1 MSVSLY
7 SYNCMYVWP
16 SLPVLT
22 LPFLSTL
29 HNPLSCSCSIVFFM
43 YIRKYL
49 SLICFW
55 FFFLLHV
62 DFCCLFFSSRSLSR
76 CILLAPYWIN
86 WNSLCRFGVL
96 WKLIGKNRSIF
107 GQQHTRMLKLVWTK
121 MEWYIF
127 CCFISHSCNVS

>member
-29 HNPLSCSCSIVFFM
+29 HNPLSCSCSIVFLC
-43 YIRKYL
+43 ILENILR
-49 SLICFW
+49 W
-55 FFFLLHV
+55 FVSDFFPVTCRFLLFV
-62 DFCCLFFSSRSLSR
+62 FSSRSLSR

-107 GQQHTRMLKLVWTK
+107 GQEHTRMLKLVWTK